1 MLPGDPCE
9 EHRTRPAAGQGGRF
23 QVYASGAWKS
33 LKSWHPQCFCLN
45 VFNPF
50 SGILSMMC
58 LVQVSCPRS
67 WTHYPDEKDI
77 HEKLDIDE
85 ARTIMTV
92 FETQGEYVYYILN
105 LVQSATDTL
114 HRWGWEGL
122 RFTSVAQTLWCW
134 ELPTRS
140 LGRRWRPVEPSQQ
153 NPCMVNINKKKY
165 NI

>member
-1 MLPGDPCE
+1 
-9 EHRTRPAAGQGGRF
+9 
-23 QVYASGAWKS
+23 
-33 LKSWHPQCFCLN
+33 
-45 VFNPF
+45 
-50 SGILSMMC
+50 MMC

-114 HRWGWEGL
+114 HR
-122 RFTSVAQTLWCW
+122 
-134 ELPTRS
+134 
-140 LGRRWRPVEPSQQ
+140 
-153 NPCMVNINKKKY
+153 
-165 NI
+165 